1 VGNDASFPRDLSRI
15 ISPSLDTQAT
25 KRLAALLA
33 VEKQYCLH
41 SLTHSLSL
49 SLSHTYTHT
58 HTHLHA
64 QARARD
70 ASKGKVWHEV
80 LRKPSVAADALY
92 KLYTTQR
99 NNFLEKKMYKNFL
112 FCNRERVLFLP
123 LQWYG
128 RAVLVIQGNSPV
140 MSVEVIEL
148 QASELYSSLSLIQ
161 GNDNTNS
168 QG

>member
-1 VGNDASFPRDLSRI
+1 
-15 ISPSLDTQAT
+15 
-25 KRLAALLA
+25 
-33 VEKQYCLH
+33 
-41 SLTHSLSL
+41 
-49 SLSHTYTHT
+49 
-58 HTHLHA
+58 
-64 QARARD
+64 
-70 ASKGKVWHEV
+70 
-80 LRKPSVAADALY
+80 
-92 KLYTTQR
+92 
-99 NNFLEKKMYKNFL
+99 MYKNFL

-128 RAVLVIQGNSPV
+128 GAVLVIQGNSPV